1 MFNGINKSFID
12 MFMANMGSCHFIFPE
27 VTTPGICVRQ
37 IDMISRPGVIKA

>member
-37 IDMISRPGVIKA
+37 IEMISRPGVIKA